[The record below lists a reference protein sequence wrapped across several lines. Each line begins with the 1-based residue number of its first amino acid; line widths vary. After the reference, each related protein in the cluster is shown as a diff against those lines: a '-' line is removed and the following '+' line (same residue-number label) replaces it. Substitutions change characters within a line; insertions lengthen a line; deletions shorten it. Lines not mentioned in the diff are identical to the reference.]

1 MKTKGPLQEL
11 PLDHVFLLPPR
22 VPRFGINVATVGFSM
37 LFIEGFLCLWF
48 PVPCKGLE

>member
-37 LFIEGFLCLWF
+37 LLHRGLSLSM
-48 PVPCKGLE
+48 VPSPL